1 MIKAVEFSTAFSLQ
15 SYSYAYI
22 KTIAIDKFFEMIYTY
37 SKDAYGNVIAI
48 LDDTGAV
55 LVKYI

>member
-1 MIKAVEFSTAFSLQ
+1 
-15 SYSYAYI
+15 
-22 KTIAIDKFFEMIYTY
+22 MIYTY
-37 SKDAYGNVIAI
+37 RKDAYGNVIAI